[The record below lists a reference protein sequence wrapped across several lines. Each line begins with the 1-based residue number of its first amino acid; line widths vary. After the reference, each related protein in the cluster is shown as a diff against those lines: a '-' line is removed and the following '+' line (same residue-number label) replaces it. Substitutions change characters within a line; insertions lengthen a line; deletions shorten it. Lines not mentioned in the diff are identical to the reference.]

1 MFAKLE
7 LLKVTATKRCDY
19 HTPSVGENSPFTGL
33 RGLAQ
38 RLGEQGKSVIEMVYT
53 VPYLLELHQGR
64 EDTCLSSLVAGPGL
78 PDSPLALLS
87 HSLLPPAQTL
97 ATLWT
102 HYQTPRGGGLA

>member
-19 HTPSVGENSPFTGL
+19 HTPSVGENSPFAGL

-64 EDTCLSSLVAGPGL
+64 GRHLSELVSGR
-78 PDSPLALLS
+78 
-87 HSLLPPAQTL
+87 
-97 ATLWT
+97 
-102 HYQTPRGGGLA
+102 PRAA